1 MHLHMLGFPGNQLNN
16 VSQKK
21 EVTNYGISN
30 MEKIKRII
38 EEKLGLETRDYTL
51 ESKFVDDLGCDSLD
65 VIEIVLS
72 VEKEFN
78 ISIPDDALSNL
89 KTVKDLI
96 NYVEE
101 RTK

>member
-16 VSQKK
+16 VFQKK

-51 ESKFVDDLGCDSLD
+51 ESKFNEDLGCDSLD
-65 VIEIVLS
+65 MIDLALS
-72 VEKEFN
+72 VENEFN
-78 ISIPDDALSNL
+78 ISIPDDALNNI

-96 NYVEE
+96 DYVEE
-101 RTK
+101 HTK